1 MCCMLS
7 LKIEY
12 EFTNQ
17 VKITLYARLR
27 VLVRSILAGSFV
39 EKPAMLGYGLW
50 KACAPGRYWLS
61 WLAQS
66 LHLMSRGELDARN
79 WQTSNV
85 KVNPDHY
92 SASMNLIYCTI
103 RAQAGQ
109 RWCDWLLKFTTS
121 VYRQFFIRHNGHLII
136 AHWVSNNLFW
146 SAFSGCLCSNFL

>member
-50 KACAPGRYWLS
+50 KACAPGRY
-61 WLAQS
+61 
-66 LHLMSRGELDARN
+66 
-79 WQTSNV
+79 
-85 KVNPDHY
+85 
-92 SASMNLIYCTI
+92 
-103 RAQAGQ
+103 
-109 RWCDWLLKFTTS
+109 
-121 VYRQFFIRHNGHLII
+121 
-136 AHWVSNNLFW
+136 
-146 SAFSGCLCSNFL
+146 